1 MLNIKAS
8 KTPTRNNFHNDQPF
22 KEIKC
27 FVNSKSPNEIS

>member
-8 KTPTRNNFHNDQPF
+8 KTPTRNNDQPF